1 MKSVVIFEDNP
12 RDMRELRT
20 LSEYVDDQL
29 VFVTKPEEALAEVS
43 NLFPDNHYYTDYK
56 CPVCG
61 GEVVD
66 AMQCE
71 ICDEWLP
78 EDLLTDTTEYI
89 NGGVGYCCEGCMQ
102 DADMRAI

>member
-1 MKSVVIFEDNP
+1 MYYCEYCEAVRSASELKTEQKCFET
-12 RDMRELRT
+12 E
-20 LSEYVDDQL
+20 
-29 VFVTKPEEALAEVS
+29 FGVS
-43 NLFPDNHYYTDYK
+43 NLFPDSHYYTDYK

>member
-1 MKSVVIFEDNP
+1 MYYCEYCEAVRSASELKTERKCFET
-12 RDMRELRT
+12 E
-20 LSEYVDDQL
+20 
-29 VFVTKPEEALAEVS
+29 FGVS
-43 NLFPDNHYYTDYK
+43 NLFPDSHYYTDYK

-71 ICDEWLP
+71 MCGEWLP

-89 NGGVGYCCEGCMQ
+89 NGGVGYCCEGCIQ

>member
-1 MKSVVIFEDNP
+1 MFYCEYCQRAMNESDLNREQKCFED
-12 RDMRELRT
+12 
-20 LSEYVDDQL
+20 EYGV
-29 VFVTKPEEALAEVS
+29 AG
-43 NLFPDNHYYTDYK
+43 LFPDKHYYTDYN

-71 ICDEWLP
+71 MCGEWLP